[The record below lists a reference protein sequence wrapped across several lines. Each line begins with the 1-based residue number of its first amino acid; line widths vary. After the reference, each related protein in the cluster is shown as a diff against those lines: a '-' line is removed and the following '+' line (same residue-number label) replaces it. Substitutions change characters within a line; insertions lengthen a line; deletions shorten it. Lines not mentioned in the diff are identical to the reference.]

1 MYIHTEILLKQHQDT
16 ENTITFTLHCWY
28 TRHNLKPT
36 IELILSIIILF
47 FNNQIYRYVGTEQ
60 WRWRRSGYHFNMR
73 ATLCHQHIFTIA
85 CRSPQ
90 HIISSHT
97 KCPQRTP
104 SMTRRF
110 YCINL
115 GLNKFSSFCCCCFG
129 SKPDFLYITAI
140 RELSSHR
147 ECLIFLMP
155 FPVWEAVT
163 FPDSIFSS
171 SMSFGIFVSHHTCS
185 PDIYLCSN
193 NYYATMSVML
203 PLLSCTNGYKY
214 KRIVFSWLVL
224 IWFIAGWVRV
234 LSSFFV
240 RVFAFRFFRV

>member
-129 SKPDFLYITAI
+129 SKPDFLYITASARAFI
-140 RELSSHR
+140 SPWMSDFSNAVPCMGGSDFSGFNFQLFDELWHFRLSPHMLTRHIFVQQQLLCDYVCYVTTSLMHQWLQIQMNR
-147 ECLIFLMP
+147 VQLVGFNLIYCWLSKSVVLIF
-155 FPVWEAVT
+155 
-163 FPDSIFSS
+163 
-171 SMSFGIFVSHHTCS
+171 CS
-185 PDIYLCSN
+185 
-193 NYYATMSVML
+193 
-203 PLLSCTNGYKY
+203 
-214 KRIVFSWLVL
+214 RICF
-224 IWFIAGWVRV
+224 
-234 LSSFFV
+234 
-240 RVFAFRFFRV
+240 